1 MNPRMNFSFVYVY
14 LVLWDRSFSI
24 HSFLHSVVTV
34 HCDKCRKYVD
44 ENEYFLALWKYY
56 LKFIDS
62 SYIQSYCIHCC
73 KCRTYVNENEYLL
86 HYENIHIFSYINSYY
101 VHCDKCRKYEWE
113 WISENIHSRPYSF
126 LHSFITCSLRQIW
139 MNENEFCTMKFF
151 LVHSRNSYFRVHT
164 HPSYQRLRGYLKKR
178 NLQFTLIPLLRKIWH
193 FIFITIRE

>member
-1 MNPRMNFSFVYVY
+1 MHESTNEFQFRVCLPRAVGSFILNSFIFTFS
-14 LVLWDRSFSI
+14 RS
-24 HSFLHSVVTV
+24 V

-164 HPSYQRLRGYLKKR
+164 HPSYQRLRRY
-178 NLQFTLIPLLRKIWH
+178 
-193 FIFITIRE
+193 

>member
-1 MNPRMNFSFVYVY
+1 MNPRMNFSFVYVC
-14 LVLWDRSFSI
+14 LVLWDRSFSF

-113 WISENIHSRPYSF
+113 WISENIHSRT
-126 LHSFITCSLRQIW
+126 FIRNVFIATN
-139 MNENEFCTMKFF
+139 MNEWEWMSCTMKMFF